1 MALNNEI
8 LERIRTL
15 APFPDKYIEYHEGLL
30 RQLYSQ
36 HALSSEARIKGK
48 DPKLEVEPK
57 LAFDLAE
64 RIENLIPISGL
75 AKRVRELLL
84 THNKENIALS
94 LAEEVALGK
103 FEFFEKERA
112 LDFGVRIGLAVVTD
126 GVTVAPIQGISS
138 VRIKKNDDGTNY
150 AAIYFAGPI
159 RSAGGTEAAFTL
171 VIADHIRKVL
181 GLDKYRPNAWG
192 QDEVGRFMEEL
203 RTYEREVGNFQFR
216 VSDDDIKHALLHLP
230 VEIDGVE
237 TDPIEIV
244 IHRGLKR
251 ISTDRVRGGA
261 LRVLNDGLIGRS
273 RKLLKLVN
281 DLAIYDWGWLAE
293 LRSGRQQNLE
303 EYVESTHFEEVIS
316 GRPVLSFPKKIGG
329 FRLRY
334 GRCYNTGLS
343 TVGIHPA
350 IATILDYPFVVGT
363 QVKLDIPSKAATVA
377 FVDTIETPIVK
388 LIDESVVKIR
398 SLDHAIKI

>member
-8 LERIRTL
+8 LGRIRTL

-30 RQLYSQ
+30 KQLYSQ

-48 DPKLEVEPK
+48 DPKLEVEPR

-75 AKRVRELLL
+75 AKRLRELLL

-103 FEFFEKERA
+103 FGFFEKEKA

-138 VRIKKNDDGTNY
+138 VKIKKNDDGTNY

-192 QDEVGRFMEEL
+192 QDEVGRFIEEL
-203 RTYEREVGNFQFR
+203 RIYEREVGNFQFR
-216 VSDDDIKHALLHLP
+216 VSDDDIKHVLLHLP

-261 LRVLNDGLIGRS
+261 LRVLNDGL
-273 RKLLKLVN
+273 
-281 DLAIYDWGWLAE
+281 
-293 LRSGRQQNLE
+293 
-303 EYVESTHFEEVIS
+303 
-316 GRPVLSFPKKIGG
+316 
-329 FRLRY
+329 
-334 GRCYNTGLS
+334 
-343 TVGIHPA
+343 
-350 IATILDYPFVVGT
+350 
-363 QVKLDIPSKAATVA
+363 
-377 FVDTIETPIVK
+377 
-388 LIDESVVKIR
+388 
-398 SLDHAIKI
+398 